1 MNNFLKQFAPPILK
15 RIVKYRFKEGWHGN
29 YPNWETAKTV
39 TTGYEAG
46 SIIDRVRTSALKAK
60 RGEVAFER
68 SALTYEHTE
77 VNFQILTALLFAAIH
92 SHNRLVVLD
101 YGGSLGSVYYQ
112 MKPFLSGISSIRW
125 CIVEQPAFVEV
136 GRKEFEDEEL
146 HFFNSPEECLEVY
159 EPTLILF
166 SSSLQYIPDPYKVI
180 EELFKYEIPYFLL
193 DRTAFVEQQTD
204 RLTIQKVPPAYYDA
218 SYPCWFL
225 SRPKFLNFMSSH
237 YGLKGEFKNEIYLQL
252 GLEQLRYEGMWFERR
267 K

>member
-1 MNNFLKQFAPPILK
+1 
-15 RIVKYRFKEGWHGN
+15 
-29 YPNWETAKTV
+29 
-39 TTGYEAG
+39 
-46 SIIDRVRTSALKAK
+46 
-60 RGEVAFER
+60 
-68 SALTYEHTE
+68 
-77 VNFQILTALLFAAIH
+77 
-92 SHNRLVVLD
+92 
-101 YGGSLGSVYYQ
+101 

-125 CIVEQPAFVEV
+125 CIVEQPSLVEV

-166 SSSLQYIPDPYKVI
+166 SSSLQYIPDPYKAI

-193 DRTAFVEQQTD
+193 DRTAFVEQETD

-225 SRPKFLNFMSSH
+225 SRPKFLNFMSPH
-237 YGLKGEFKNEIYLQL
+237 YELKGEFKNEIYLQL
-252 GLEQLRYEGMWFERR
+252 GLEHLRYEGMWFERR